1 MAPPPVEPDQPKAEP
16 ATPAR
21 AGTASSESPPS
32 LRMVPGR
39 PAAVAP
45 PAQPQ
50 TDAEAEALSIE
61 AHPSGRAKKPKPSD
75 DPDGVAKRAVVPSWD
90 DIMFG
95 VRRPDEAT

>member
-1 MAPPPVEPDQPKAEP
+1 M
-16 ATPAR
+16 
-21 AGTASSESPPS
+21 
-32 LRMVPGR
+32 
-39 PAAVAP
+39 
-45 PAQPQ
+45 

-61 AHPSGRAKKPKPSD
+61 AHPSGRAKKPKPSE